1 MRNAG
6 KAKSLPVDA
15 ANSPRAKERPGREQL
30 VDPPH

>member
-1 MRNAG
+1 MRDAE

-15 ANSPRAKERPGREQL
+15 VNSPRAKERPGREQL